1 MSYLYPTVKKVAKH
15 VFTLFTLLLISQA
28 SFSQLY
34 FNSPVLISGTD
45 NQPGAVYRF
54 NNVAPGIN
62 GFIKID
68 SLVNGSTI
76 LSMDDNGFGY
86 DGGFQPQIKNGGRD
100 TSYAVFTISF
110 VSSLTSLPFVFPALT
125 ATILDIDGSNQV
137 KEFAELNLNNGIP
150 SLMSAT
156 PEIGLQSFGNTTR
169 ATNIAGNE
177 VGGIDTSAKEV
188 MFQVAS
194 TVVSSFTLK
203 FGTIS
208 QTNSKA
214 SRQYSLYFNS
224 FAASSTLPV
233 SLISFQANLK
243 DKTATLNW
251 ITSNHF
257 NFSHYVIEK
266 STDGRN
272 FEQAAVLF
280 VDANYSNA
288 SNGYTYK
295 DNLQNS
301 SSKVVYYRLKMVDTD
316 DRYSYSEVR
325 MVRLATENKVQIST
339 FPNPVVNE
347 LRVMVPAE
355 WQEKAVTYEIYN
367 SNGVMVSR
375 VQNSKA
381 AQVQQLNVQ
390 QLNSGNYIVKVS
402 NGTAVSTSKIVKIN

>member
-1 MSYLYPTVKKVAKH
+1 MIYLYPTVKKAVKH
-15 VFTLFTLLLISQA
+15 VLTLCILLAFSQSA
-28 SFSQLY
+28 FSQLY
-34 FNSPVLISGTD
+34 FNNPILISGTD
-45 NQPGAVYRF
+45 NLPGAIYRYD
-54 NNVAPGIN
+54 NVAPGIN
-62 GFIKID
+62 GFVRID

-110 VSSLTSLPFVFPALT
+110 ISSVTNLPFVFPALT
-125 ATILDIDGSNQV
+125 ATILDIDGNNQV

-150 SLMSAT
+150 SLMSVI
-156 PEIGLQSFGNTTR
+156 PEIGLQSFGGTTMAR
-169 ATNIAGNE
+169 NIAGNE

-188 MFQVAS
+188 MFQVAGIS
-194 TVVSSFTLK
+194 ISSFKLK
-203 FGTIS
+203 FGTVS

-214 SRQYSLYFNS
+214 SRQYSLYFNAFS
-224 FAASSTLPV
+224 LPASLPV
-233 SLISFQANLK
+233 TLISFQATLK
-243 DKTATLNW
+243 DKNASLNW
-251 ITSNHF
+251 ISSNHY
-257 NFSHYVIEK
+257 NFSHYVVEK

-288 SNGYTYK
+288 SNGYSYK

-301 SSKVVYYRLKMVDTD
+301 SSKVFYYRLKMVDTD
-316 DRYSYSEVR
+316 DKYSYSEVR

-347 LRVMVPAE
+347 LRVMVPVE

-367 SNGVMVSR
+367 SSGVMVSR

-381 AQVQQLNVQ
+381 AQIQQLNVQ

-402 NGTAVSTSKIVKIN
+402 NGSAVSTSKIVKIN

>member
-1 MSYLYPTVKKVAKH
+1 MIYLYPTVKKAVKH
-15 VFTLFTLLLISQA
+15 VFSLCILLVISQA

-34 FNSPVLISGTD
+34 FNNPVLFSGTD
-45 NQPGAVYRF
+45 NEQGAVYQYI
-54 NNVAPGIN
+54 NVAPGIN
-62 GFIKID
+62 AFVKID

-86 DGGFQPQIKNGGRD
+86 DGGFQPQIKTGGRD
-100 TSYAVFTISF
+100 TSYALFTLSF
-110 VSSLTSLPFVFPALT
+110 VSNLTGLPVIFPNLT
-125 ATILDIDGSNQV
+125 ATILDIDGNNQI

-150 SLMSAT
+150 NLMSLF
-156 PEIGLQSFGNTTR
+156 PQINLQNFSNRTMARNT
-169 ATNIAGNE
+169 AGIE

-188 MFQVAS
+188 MFQVKGISIS
-194 TVVSSFTLK
+194 TFTLK
-203 FGTIS
+203 FGTVS

-214 SRQYSLYFNS
+214 SRQYSLYFNTFS
-224 FAASSTLPV
+224 LPAVLPV

-243 DKTATLNW
+243 DKTASLNW
-251 ITSNHF
+251 ISSNHY
-257 NFSHYVIEK
+257 NFSHYVVEK
-266 STDGRN
+266 STDGRT

-316 DRYSYSEVR
+316 EKYAYSEVR

-367 SNGVMVSR
+367 STGVMVSR

-381 AQVQQLNVQ
+381 SQIQQLNVQ

-402 NGTAVSTSKIVKIN
+402 NGSAVSTSKIVKIN